1 MRGGGR
7 LLLILGVLVAAVAAG
22 LLFVYLSNRQVA
34 QVPGDT
40 IATAVPT
47 EDPGVNIV
55 VAAVDIPA
63 NRVISDT
70 TLLTTKNIKT
80 VEYTAN
86 RNRYFTN
93 PGEVI
98 GKLAINAIQNGQEV
112 TQNDITEPGLSQ
124 EIPTPEE
131 GRPPDK
137 GYPFRVDSETGVAD
151 QVKPGDSVDVVATF
165 RVPRRVALPAGSGEG
180 DQANNAPPFES
191 IDLYS
196 SKTLVQRALVLRIV
210 RPPTPQEGATPE
222 PGQPTPEPGVQ
233 PTVAVGP
240 DGRPVTPA
248 NAGGNTGTTITAG
261 SWILVLALNDQEAE
275 LMEFARVSEA
285 RVSLV
290 LRGNGDAGVDQTIG
304 ASLDL
309 LVSQFGLPEPDP
321 EPVFVYGR
329 EVLTPLPTR
338 TPAPTRAP

>member
-22 LLFVYLSNRQVA
+22 LLFVYLSGRQVA

-70 TLLTTKNIKT
+70 ALLTTKNVKT

-98 GKLAINAIQNGQEV
+98 GKLAINAIQNGQEI

-124 EIPTPEE
+124 EIPT
-131 GRPPDK
+131 
-137 GYPFRVDSETGVAD
+137 A
-151 QVKPGDSVDVVATF
+151 
-165 RVPRRVALPAGSGEG
+165 
-180 DQANNAPPFES
+180 
-191 IDLYS
+191 
-196 SKTLVQRALVLRIV
+196 
-210 RPPTPQEGATPE
+210 
-222 PGQPTPEPGVQ
+222 
-233 PTVAVGP
+233 
-240 DGRPVTPA
+240 
-248 NAGGNTGTTITAG
+248 
-261 SWILVLALNDQEAE
+261 EAW
-275 LMEFARVSEA
+275 
-285 RVSLV
+285 
-290 LRGNGDAGVDQTIG
+290 
-304 ASLDL
+304 
-309 LVSQFGLPEPDP
+309 
-321 EPVFVYGR
+321 
-329 EVLTPLPTR
+329 LTK
-338 TPAPTRAP
+338 